1 MGGVFSSPK
10 VEAAPVVDTSA
21 KDRAA
26 AEEKARREAQER
38 QRRGLESNI
47 TGGFLK
53 MMTTH
58 CSAKNFWEN
67 NDDGSCRK
75 TDRALSKSVGA

>member
-47 TGGFLK
+47 KTSYRGILK
-53 MMTTH
+53 
-58 CSAKNFWEN
+58 N
-67 NDDGSCRK
+67 DGSCRK

>member
-26 AEEKARREAQER
+26 AEEKGAQR
-38 QRRGLESNI
+38 S
-47 TGGFLK
+47 TG
-53 MMTTH
+53 T
-58 CSAKNFWEN
+58 SAPRFGKQY
-67 NDDGSCRK
+67 
-75 TDRALSKSVGA
+75 

>member
-10 VEAAPVVDTSA
+10 VEAAPVVYTSS
-21 KDRAA
+21 KDRDA

-47 TGGFLK
+47 KTSYRGILK
-53 MMTTH
+53 
-58 CSAKNFWEN
+58 
-67 NDDGSCRK
+67 NDDNALQRK
-75 TDRALSKSVGA
+75 KLLGE

>member
-26 AEEKARREAQER
+26 AEEKRAEKHRNVSAAVWKAI
-38 QRRGLESNI
+38 LKPH

-53 MMTTH
+53 
-58 CSAKNFWEN
+58 
-67 NDDGSCRK
+67 
-75 TDRALSKSVGA
+75 